1 MKDRHSVIFVA
12 GLLLLA
18 VLACGEL
25 RKKSAVRESTP
36 DFEISA
42 DQLAKEFKENPATAD
57 MKYTGRTLAITGRV
71 DGKILGSSLV
81 FEGHARHGFATQCFF
96 AKDDTDAHKKI
107 EKGKDV
113 TVLGVC
119 MGRDT
124 NDGPLMI
131 AQCIFR

>member
-1 MKDRHSVIFVA
+1 MKDRTSVVFAA
-12 GLLLLA
+12 GLLLLT

-25 RKKSAVRESTP
+25 RKKNAVRESTP
-36 DFEISA
+36 DFEITV
-42 DQLAKEFKENPATAD
+42 DQLAKEFKENPTAAD

-71 DGKILGSSLV
+71 DGKVLGSSLV

-96 AKDDTDAHKKI
+96 DKNDTDTHKKI
-107 EKGKDV
+107 VKGKDV

-119 MGRDT
+119 MGRDS

-131 AQCIFR
+131 TQCILR